1 MTENR
6 LFLIIL
12 AVYLILAT
20 AVSVIVPL
28 GEAPDEADHYA
39 YARYLVQNHA
49 LPQGPEI
56 TQGKHPP
63 LYHTLAA
70 LAGGWAGMTL
80 FLQPNPDAL
89 PIRTGGPANFFTHS
103 DAEGF
108 PWQDG
113 PLAFHIA
120 RFLSALLGG
129 VILWATWRIGKEAF
143 PQRPEIGLLSAA
155 FLAGLP
161 GFIYISGAMNN
172 DNAAGAFGALAL
184 LLMVH
189 MLQKGLSWPRTLALG
204 AVFGL
209 GLLSKVGTLSL
220 WPLLALATVGAIWP
234 ARRQA
239 RAWMIAGAHT
249 AAAWGFGGLLASP
262 WLLRNWRLYGDPLG
276 WALVRQTVD
285 MRETPVDFSVLAWLF
300 KGLYTYF
307 WGRYGA
313 IGQIFL
319 PNWVYLLAGVF
330 TLAVIIGIF
339 SFLRRGYERL
349 RADKDENVASVI
361 LSDQR
366 ERRISRLR
374 TGRFPS
380 TLLRTCFSRYR
391 SFRMTQLRYLR
402 NKRTKVAVT
411 NVFILLLLAGAPL
424 LVALGIIR
432 YTAIA
437 LGTDQ
442 ARLLWPGL
450 AAIAVWFGV
459 GLTGLYDLFGF
470 SQRLTVARQT
480 LITLLVS
487 SLFGLLVLILLVRP
501 AFL

>member
-20 AVSVIVPL
+20 TVSVIVPL

-39 YARYLVQNHA
+39 YARYLAQNHA
-49 LPQGPEI
+49 LPKGPEI

-63 LYHTLAA
+63 LYHSLAA
-70 LAGGWAGMTL
+70 LAGGWADMTL
-80 FLQPNPDAL
+80 FLQPNPDIF
-89 PIRTGGPANFFTHS
+89 PIRAGGPANFFIHS
-103 DAEGF
+103 DAERF
-108 PWQDG
+108 PWHDG

-129 VILWATWRIGKEAF
+129 VTLWATWRIGKEAF
-143 PQRPEIGLLSAA
+143 PQRPEIGLLGAA

-172 DNAAGAFGALAL
+172 DNAAGAFGALAI
-184 LLMVH
+184 LLMIH
-189 MLQKGLSWPRTLALG
+189 ILQKGLSWPRTLALG

-209 GLLSKVGTLSL
+209 GALSKVGTLSL
-220 WPLLALATVGAIWP
+220 WPLLALATAGAIWP
-234 ARRQA
+234 ERRQV

-249 AAAWGFGGLLASP
+249 AAAWGFGGLIASP

-330 TLAVIIGIF
+330 TLAVIFGIF
-339 SFLRRGYERL
+339 SFLRR
-349 RADKDENVASVI
+349 
-361 LSDQR
+361 
-366 ERRISRLR
+366 
-374 TGRFPS
+374 
-380 TLLRTCFSRYR
+380 
-391 SFRMTQLRYLR
+391 
-402 NKRTKVAVT
+402 RTKIAAA

-424 LVALGIIR
+424 LVMLGIIR

-459 GLTGLYDLFGF
+459 GLTGLCDQLGL
-470 SQRLTVARQT
+470 SQRLKIARQT
-480 LITLLVS
+480 LITLLAS
-487 SLFGLLVLILLVRP
+487 SLFGLLVLLLLVRP